1 MLNLSHVTKLEGPQN
16 YQVWATGLKGVALL
30 NRVWKVMNRTVPQ
43 PTLPANASYTQQK
56 TYTVRLEDWE
66 KAEEIAQ
73 SYILQTVKQGSAS
86 HLTDFMNALKMFE
99 TLRSMYKM
107 KGYTE
112 CHLHWKTI
120 NCSDLSKYKNI
131 SEYTEAMKK
140 ARTMIENMKHQ
151 VLNW

>member
-1 MLNLSHVTKLEGPQN
+1 MSNLSHVMKLEGPQN

-30 NRVWKVMNRTVPQ
+30 NRVWKVMNGMVPQ
-43 PTLPANASYTQQK
+43 PTLPANASHTQQE

-66 KAEEIAQ
+66 EAEEIAQ
-73 SYILQTVKQGSAS
+73 GYIFQTVKQGPAS
-86 HLTDFMNALKMFE
+86 HLTDSIDTSKMFE
-99 TLRSMYKM
+99 MLRSMYKM
-107 KGYTE
+107 KEYTE

-131 SEYTEAMKK
+131 SEYAEAMKK
-140 ARTMIENMKHQ
+140 ARTMIEDMEHQ